1 MMKHI
6 FRKTI
11 VFIVLIFFLVPSFT
25 PIMSSTIFTSSQYH
39 PQSFDDLDKSQHSPD
54 GLAPKIPTLQKT
66 SSYQSIPLY
75 RGYFYAYNAYDPGG
89 TQMGPI
95 TFDTPDAI
103 TLLAPG
109 IFPNFCGGADIESDV
124 GTGNWFGCDYAGG
137 LYLIDRDTGT
147 QTYIGP
153 TIGVNGMTYDGTT
166 DTWYVSSSNSLYIM
180 DITTGATTLV
190 GSHGITNTMIGI
202 ACNLDGDMFGYD
214 VLFTGQSTLY
224 SIDKSTGAATVVGSM
239 GYGMV
244 YAQDMGFDRDN
255 DILYIA
261 AYFNDGSPSALMTC
275 DYSNGVCTP
284 VGNFQGGMEVDGF
297 AVPWM
302 GIQYDHDIA
311 VSSII
316 APASGNAG
324 PITPV
329 VRVKNAGNNTET
341 NVSVQLLIGKEQITG
356 TVEDFE
362 ATNGS
367 YTHAPKAPQPDV
379 WAWGVPTSGPNAAH
393 SGVNVWATN
402 LAGSYPA
409 SMWCYLVTAPFVVP
423 GGALFN
429 FWHWYY
435 FEANYDGGN
444 VKISTDGGTTWT
456 LITPVGGYPGS
467 MPYNPF
473 MTGQAAYNGQSNG
486 WKQAN
491 FDLSAYEGETAQI
504 MFETASDS
512 SVQYAGWYIDDV
524 GFTITSW
531 VNEYTQTATI
541 SSIAP
546 DEVVDLSFPTWTPA
560 DLGMVEMVNINY
572 NAEATNMLAYDE
584 NPYNDYKAK
593 PFTLHYG
600 YFDDVAV
607 TDIISPVSGLAETQ
621 TPEVALENHGQN
633 SEVVDVHMTIGKAL
647 YTTLLE
653 EDFAGGV
660 PPAGWGTNYP
670 GNWYSSSTN
679 YAGGTAPEAEFS
691 WTPSSVDEHLL
702 YTGVI
707 DTTGFTALALK
718 FKEYVND
725 YNGDYTLKIVTS
737 TDGGATWNEAWSRA
751 GGAYGPATTDVTL
764 TAANGVGSATLQ
776 IAWDMSGDSFNI
788 NYWYVDDVWMGI
800 IDMVDEYNE
809 TVTGIEIVPGE
820 TVNVSLP
827 DWTPS
832 DIPFA
837 TTIDYLITANV
848 SMNISDGD
856 PTDNEVGKLITLS
869 YEHDVGVIAIT
880 EPSSLLN
887 QRDDV
892 IWDNYADDGTGVGLS
907 SQLDTSYPFNS
918 QCADDFQFT
927 ETMDVTGV
935 HWWGAFWNGGTYP
948 NPTEFNIIFYADD
961 DGTPT
966 GSGMDDPTPT
976 ALAVYNFPA
985 VTGVSYGA
993 DKYEYDVEIDQRF
1006 VADAGVKYWITV
1018 QEVASFAVS
1027 GQWGWSTNGANPDQL
1042 STPLQGFPL
1051 LGTPYWTPT
1060 IYGDHAFQL
1069 SGHGHWQPQWPPG
1082 TYPVAGIIKNFGI
1095 TYSESDIPVNARII
1109 NDTGVIV
1116 YNETVIFPGPLQP
1129 GHTAVVNFP
1138 DITIPDIPAA
1148 EGDYKL
1154 TMSTKLIDDDH
1165 PNNDKKTLNFYIN
1178 VYIPYPPCTYAT
1190 LSGTMGMND
1199 WYISCVTVTLYT
1211 CYANWPPGVN
1221 YTMFKVDDGEWLEY
1235 TTPIIICKDGY
1246 HTVYFYS
1253 VGNNGAVEEEKS
1265 VEFKIDITPPS
1276 IQMSVEKIGFRQWKF
1291 IAEATDGTSGIGNVR
1306 CLLDDMLLGDISAPG
1321 PYEWNWTGKGKHTV
1335 IGTVFD
1341 LAGNSAESAVTFSLS
1356 LTQPIPPYL
1365 PLFIQLFIKF
1375 LQRFPSAFP
1384 LLHSLLTLS

>member
-66 SSYQSIPLY
+66 SSYQSIPLH
-75 RGYFYAYNAYDPGG
+75 RGYIYAYNAYDPGG

-153 TIGVNGMTYDGTT
+153 TVGVNGMTYDGTT
-166 DTWYVSSSNSLYIM
+166 DTWYVTSANTLYTM
-180 DITTGATTLV
+180 DVTTGATTSI
-190 GSHGITNTMIGI
+190 GSHGVSNTFIGL
-202 ACNLDGDMFGYD
+202 ACNIDGDMYGWD
-214 VLFTGQSTLY
+214 VLFTGTSTLY
-224 SIDKSTGAATVVGSM
+224 SVDKSTGAATAVGSM
-239 GYGMV
+239 GVGLV
-244 YAQDMGFDRDN
+244 YAQDGGFDRDN
-255 DILYIA
+255 DILYLS
-261 AYFNDGSPSALMTC
+261 AYFNDGSPSALLTC
-275 DYSNGVCTP
+275 DYSTGACTAI
-284 VGNFQGGMEVDGF
+284 GNFQGGMEVDGF

-302 GIQYDHDIA
+302 GIQYYDDIA

-316 APASGNAG
+316 APGSGNAG

-329 VRVKNAGNNTET
+329 VRVKNAGINYEY
-341 NVSVQLLIGKEQITG
+341 SVPIQLEIGVEQITG

-435 FEANYDGGN
+435 FENNYDGGN

-467 MPYNPF
+467 MPYNPY
-473 MTGQAAYNGQSNG
+473 MVGEPAYNGQSNG

-531 VNEYTQTATI
+531 VNEYTETATI

-572 NAEATNMLAYDE
+572 NAEATTMLVGDE
-584 NPYNDYKAK
+584 NANNDYKSK
-593 PFTLHYG
+593 MFILHYG
-600 YFDDVAV
+600 YVHDIAV
-607 TDIISPVSGLAETQ
+607 TDIISPISGLAVKQ

-633 SEVVDVHMTIGKAL
+633 AENVDVTMTIGKAL
-647 YTTLLE
+647 YTTRLE

-691 WTPSSVDEHLL
+691 WTPSSVGEHLL
-702 YTGVI
+702 YTDVI
-707 DTTGFTALALK
+707 NTTGYDGLLLN

-725 YNGDYTLKIVTS
+725 YNGDYTLKVVTS
-737 TDGGATWNEAWSRA
+737 TDGGATWNTAYERD
-751 GGAYGPATTDVTL
+751 GGPYGPATTDVTL

-809 TVTGIEIVPGE
+809 TVTNIEIVPEE
-820 TVNVSLP
+820 TLNISLP

-837 TTIDYLITANV
+837 TTVDYLVNANV
-848 SMNISDGD
+848 STNVSDGD
-856 PTDNEVGKLITLS
+856 PTDNELGKLITLS

-880 EPSSLLN
+880 EPSGPLN
-887 QRDDV
+887 QRDDI
-892 IWDNYADDGTGVGLS
+892 IWDNYADDGTGTGLS

-918 QCADDFQFT
+918 QCADDFQFY
-927 ETMDVTGV
+927 ESMDITSV
-935 HWWGAFWNGGTYP
+935 HWWGQFWNGSVYP
-948 NPTEFNIIFYADD
+948 NPIEFNVIFYADD
-961 DGTPT
+961 
-966 GSGMDDPTPT
+966 GSGTMPSGAGMNDPTPI
-976 ALAVYNFPA
+976 ALAVYNYPV
-985 VTGVSYGA
+985 VTGNVYGTN
-993 DKYEYDVEIDQRF
+993 KYEYNVELDPFF
-1006 VADAGVKYWITV
+1006 VAHVGVKYWIV
-1018 QEVASFAVS
+1018 IQEVAPLSTN

-1042 STPLQGFPL
+1042 STPVHGFPL
-1051 LGTPYWTPT
+1051 FGIDYWTLT
-1060 IYGDHAFQL
+1060 TYGDQAFQL
-1069 SGHGHWQPQWPPG
+1069 NGNIHNETPQPPPG
-1082 TYPVAGIIKNFGI
+1082 SYAVEGIIKNFGV
-1095 TYSESDIPVNARII
+1095 TYSEVDIPVNAQFI
-1109 NDTGVIV
+1109 NDTYVIF
-1116 YNETVIFPGPLQP
+1116 YNETVIVPGPLAP
-1129 GHTAVVNFP
+1129 GNQTTVIFP
-1138 DITIPDIPAA
+1138 NVTFPENPGNYYWI
-1148 EGDYKL
+1148 KL
-1154 TMSTKLIDDDH
+1154 TMMTQLVNDDH
-1165 PNNDKKTLNFYIN
+1165 PQNNKKTETWSWDWDI
-1178 VYIPYPPCTYAT
+1178 YPPNTTAT
-1190 LSGTMGMND
+1190 ISGTMGQND
-1199 WYISCVTVTLYT
+1199 WYVSNVYVTFT
-1211 CYANWPPGVN
+1211 AMDNKGWQGPSGIA
-1221 YTMFKVDDGEWLEY
+1221 YTMYKVDDGVWAEY
-1235 TTPIIICKDGY
+1235 TVPIIVDSDSAEHI
-1246 HTVYFYS
+1246 VYFYS
-1253 VGNNGAVEEEKS
+1253 VDNLGNTEETQNVSFKLDKTAPVFINYSFTPLNFMKDKWLCTAIVEDFMS
-1265 VEFKIDITPPS
+1265 GIDVVEFY
-1276 IQMSVEKIGFRQWKF
+1276 V
-1291 IAEATDGTSGIGNVR
+1291 DGTFIGN
-1306 CLLDDMLLGDISAPG
+1306 DSTE
-1321 PYEWNWTGKGKHTV
+1321 PYECEFDGKPTNNSQAGAY
-1335 IGTVFD
+1335 D
-1341 LAGNSAESAVTFSLS
+1341 NAGNLAFS
-1356 LTQPIPPYL
+1356 PIASYYEMSYQTRQVIQNT
-1365 PLFIQLFIKF
+1365 LFSSHCLFLF
-1375 LQRFPSAFP
+1375 S
-1384 LLHSLLTLS
+1384 S